1 LPNPDEVGP
10 RSDTTFTQISLK
22 DRMLTHRGSVSLTG
36 DETAKYDG
44 GARSCD
50 PNLSKEGLKNEP
62 YYCINRVGT
71 LHFHSRLRAV

>member
-1 LPNPDEVGP
+1 MLPNSDEVGP

-36 DETAKYDG
+36 DEMAKYDG

-50 PNLSKEGLKNEP
+50 PNLSKEGLKK
-62 YYCINRVGT
+62 
-71 LHFHSRLRAV
+71 